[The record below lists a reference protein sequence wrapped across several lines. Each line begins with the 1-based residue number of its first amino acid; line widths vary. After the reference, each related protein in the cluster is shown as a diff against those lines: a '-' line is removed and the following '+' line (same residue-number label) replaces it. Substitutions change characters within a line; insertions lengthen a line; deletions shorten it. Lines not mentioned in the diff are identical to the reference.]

1 MKISSHTMRS
11 IAMPMGMVVGALLC
25 YPINTFDE
33 WCGGQTT
40 PLFIFSMLFCTF
52 CRVNVREMKPSWL
65 HVWLMVVQ
73 VVVTVAIYMALL
85 PLGETVAQGGMIC
98 ALAPMAMGAVVIAG
112 MLGANIATMATHCLI
127 CNFVIAFI
135 APPMLSAWGNGTCT
149 VTEILMRVSPLL
161 ISPFVVAQLCRWLTP
176 KAARWIGSHTMI
188 PFYIWLWSLVVI
200 MGKTTY
206 FIIQSGITHLKT
218 EIVLAVVALVICL
231 VQFGVGRWLGKRYG
245 DVAAGTQALGQK
257 NTVMA
262 IWLAQTFLNPLS
274 CVAPTAYIVWQ
285 NIVNSYQIYK
295 HR

>member
-1 MKISSHTMRS
+1 
-11 IAMPMGMVVGALLC
+11 
-25 YPINTFDE
+25 
-33 WCGGQTT
+33 
-40 PLFIFSMLFCTF
+40 
-52 CRVNVREMKPSWL
+52 
-65 HVWLMVVQ
+65 
-73 VVVTVAIYMALL
+73 
-85 PLGETVAQGGMIC
+85 
-98 ALAPMAMGAVVIAG
+98 
-112 MLGANIATMATHCLI
+112 
-127 CNFVIAFI
+127 
-135 APPMLSAWGNGTCT
+135 
-149 VTEILMRVSPLL
+149 MRVAPLL

-206 FIIQSGITHLKT
+206 FIIQSGTSHLAT

-262 IWLAQTFLNPLS
+262 VWLAQSFLNPLS

>member
-11 IAMPMGMVVGALLC
+11 VAMPLGMVVGALLC
-25 YPINTFDE
+25 HPINTFDE
-33 WCGGQTT
+33 WCGGLTT

-52 CRVNVREMKPSWL
+52 CRVNVRDMKPSWL
-65 HVWLMVVQ
+65 HLWLMVVQ
-73 VVVTVAIYMALL
+73 VAITVAIYLALL

-149 VTEILMRVSPLL
+149 VMEILMRVAPLL

-206 FIIQSGITHLKT
+206 FIIQSGISHLRT
-218 EIVLAVVALVICL
+218 EIILAVVALVICL

-274 CVAPTAYIVWQ
+274 CVAPTAYIIWQ

>member
-1 MKISSHTMRS
+1 
-11 IAMPMGMVVGALLC
+11 MGMVIGALLC

-52 CRVNVREMKPSWL
+52 CRVNVREMRPSWL

-73 VVVTVAIYMALL
+73 VVVTVAIYLALL

-149 VTEILMRVSPLL
+149 VTEILMRVAPLL

-206 FIIQSGITHLKT
+206 FIIPSGTSHLAT
-218 EIVLAVVALVICL
+218 ETVLAVVALVICL

-262 IWLAQTFLNPLS
+262 VWLAQSFLNPLS